1 MKKRKLNELAGNP
14 KYISG
19 VYNYCDR
26 WCPRCQFRDH
36 CLSYAIEQETF
47 GNADETGMD
56 QPEFWQK
63 LLQLFQET
71 RKMVEE
77 TAREMK
83 IDLDAIDDAA
93 LARETKKLDD
103 KVSKRENIQ
112 LAQLYAELTGKYYQA
127 HESDLRKK
135 ETLLNQNHS
144 MNIPGTV
151 QQAAGLKN
159 ALETI
164 GWYRHFIYVKL
175 HRALTGKLQE
185 ETDEIDLNDSN
196 GSAKVC
202 LIAIDNSLSAWNTVM
217 KNIPDNEDDILAILV
232 TLSKMRKLVEKDF
245 PQARLFIRP
254 GFDDLKL

>member
-1 MKKRKLNELAGNP
+1 MKKRKLTELAGNP

-26 WCPRCQFRDH
+26 WCYRCQFRER

-63 LLQLFQET
+63 LLQLFHET
-71 RKMVEE
+71 REMVEE
-77 TAREMK
+77 TARDMK

-93 LARETKKLDD
+93 LARETKKLDN
-103 KVSKRENIQ
+103 KVSKHENIQ
-112 LAQLYAELTGKYYQA
+112 LAQLYAELTGKYYQT
-127 HESDLRKK
+127 HERDLRKQ
-135 ETLLNQNHS
+135 ETLLNQNNS
-144 MNIPGTV
+144 LNIPGTV

-175 HRALTGKLQE
+175 HRALTGKWQE
-185 ETDEIDLNDSN
+185 ETDEIDLKDAN

-202 LIAIDNSLSAWNTVM
+202 LIAIDNSLSAWDTVM

-232 TLSKMRKLVEKDF
+232 ILTKMRKLVEKDF
-245 PQARLFIRP
+245 PQARVFVRP
-254 GFDDLKL
+254 GFDA